1 MNKLSIIVI
10 SAMALAL
17 VSCTTTNPTT
27 GQREFDEASTAMLLA
42 PMEAPIAAAV
52 HISSKNDANTRS
64 AFAIAQQ
71 VLANMLDGDSVIN
84 RDLIKARLGEISIS
98 GLSVQDSL
106 FVMNLATETVLN
118 YYDVLINY
126 LVRQKIQESRALPM
140 VLQTIERGLALGLSS
155 DTTPPP
161 SP

>member
-1 MNKLSIIVI
+1 
-10 SAMALAL
+10 
-17 VSCTTTNPTT
+17 
-27 GQREFDEASTAMLLA
+27 
-42 PMEAPIAAAV
+42 
-52 HISSKNDANTRS
+52 
-64 AFAIAQQ
+64 
-71 VLANMLDGDSVIN
+71 
-84 RDLIKARLGEISIS
+84 
-98 GLSVQDSL
+98 
-106 FVMNLATETVLN
+106 VMNLATETVLN